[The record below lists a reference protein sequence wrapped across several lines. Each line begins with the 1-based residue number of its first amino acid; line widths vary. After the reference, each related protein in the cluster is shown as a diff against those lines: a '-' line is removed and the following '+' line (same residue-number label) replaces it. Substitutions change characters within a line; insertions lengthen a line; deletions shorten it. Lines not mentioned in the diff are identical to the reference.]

1 MNRLLA
7 ILICSIL
14 TAMIVESPN
23 HSVSFQRFSKEDLL
37 FENQL
42 SIQVLGIDISNHSLK
57 YEEDIAYD
65 MQHYIV
71 SQKIEGIPV
80 FGRSARIHF
89 NNRSDYASVSI
100 DFFEGDRDSPS
111 ETLNES
117 AALLIAR
124 QDFNVIN
131 ASFRK
136 VEKKYYIQDNYAYLC
151 YFIDAVAYDQA
162 YTYVISAV
170 TGQILNRFSL
180 IQTDGPVVGS
190 GENLLGEWVE
200 ELQIYEGSSFLG
212 MGDLVTPYLV
222 CEAYCWDYGDCEW
235 NENIN
240 GCTLSYSQGSCP
252 DGYLEDCNGDC
263 FNEWYM
269 EFPGVGN
276 GFCNE
281 PWINIQEDG
290 VLVGPYNL
298 IDQSAPNLGMIFTI
312 NSYGGFYSD
321 LSYVN
326 HTSEVFDSQEIS
338 HSHASGVSAHDYQ
351 RKTLDYM
358 WERHGYAGIDG
369 EGKRTVSVINYGSG
383 GGISQNN
390 AFFNAGLDALS
401 YGIAGGSY
409 RPFCAAQDIVTH
421 EFTHGFTAHTS
432 GLVYQNQPGALNE
445 SMSDVF
451 GYLVEAEYQDGGDWT
466 EGEDIRINGG
476 ASRSFSHPPTY
487 GDPDNINHP
496 YFVPYASNP
505 NMFNNDF
512 GGVHSNSGIPNKVLY
527 LVVQG
532 DTHYG
537 INVEPF
543 EEDINQSRYVASDV
557 WYNWNRYYL
566 GPEDDFIIGREK
578 MLQTAIDLWPNNYRY
593 YHTIANAWASVG
605 VGDPILAGDI
615 NEDMIVN
622 IQDIVIMVG
631 AVIENITLTQ
641 EQVVAGDLNYD
652 GIVDVLDIVL
662 AINIIF
668 SE

>member
-7 ILICSIL
+7 ILIFSALMATSI
-14 TAMIVESPN
+14 ESAN
-23 HSVSFQRFSKEDLL
+23 HSVSFQRLSKADLL
-37 FENQL
+37 SGNQL
-42 SIQVLGIDISNHSLK
+42 SLQALGIDVSNHDLRFQ
-57 YEEDIAYD
+57 EDSVYD
-65 MQHYIV
+65 TQHYIV
-71 SQKIEGIPV
+71 SQRIEGIPV
-80 FGRSARIHF
+80 FGRSARVHF
-89 NNRSDYASVSI
+89 SDRSDYASVSV
-100 DFFEGDRDSPS
+100 DFFEGDWDSP
-111 ETLNES
+111 LGAMNENE
-117 AALLIAR
+117 ALSIVR
-124 QDFNVIN
+124 QDFDLEN
-131 ASFRK
+131 ATFK
-136 VEKKYYIQDNYAYLC
+136 KIEQKYYIKDSYAHLC
-151 YFIDAVAYDQA
+151 YFIDAATYDEA
-162 YTYVISAV
+162 YTYVISSV

-180 IQTDGPVVGS
+180 IQTDGPIVGS

-200 ELQIYEGSSFLG
+200 GLQVYEGSSFLG
-212 MGDLVTPYLV
+212 MGDLTTPYLV
-222 CEAYCWDYGDCEW
+222 CEAYCWDYGDCDGG
-235 NENIN
+235 NYNS
-240 GCTLSYSQGSCP
+240 CVLSYSQGQCP
-252 DGYLEDCNGDC
+252 DGYIEDCNGDC

-269 EFPGVGN
+269 QFPGVGN

-281 PWINIQEDG
+281 PWINIPEGEVSFGD
-290 VLVGPYNL
+290 YNL
-298 IDQSAPNLGMIFTI
+298 VDESAPDLGMIFTI

-326 HTSEVFDSQEIS
+326 HTSEVFDSQEAS

-390 AFFNAGLDALS
+390 AFFNAALDALS

-432 GLVYQNQPGALNE
+432 GLIYQNQPGAINE

-451 GYLVEAEYQDGGDWT
+451 GYLVEAEYQNGGDWT

-476 ASRSFSHPPTY
+476 ASRSFSNPPIF
-487 GDPDNINHP
+487 GDPDNVNHP
-496 YFVPYASNP
+496 YFVPFAPDP
-505 NMFNNDF
+505 NMFTNDF

-527 LVVQG
+527 LVIQG

-543 EEDINQSRYVASDV
+543 EEDISQSRYIASDV

-566 GPEDDFIIGREK
+566 GPEDDFAIGREK
-578 MLQTAIDLWPNNYRY
+578 MLQVAIDLWPSNYSY
-593 YHTIANAWASVG
+593 YQTIANAWASVG
-605 VGDPILAGDI
+605 VGEPIVAGDI
-615 NEDMIVN
+615 NGDLIVN
-622 IQDIVIMVG
+622 IQDIVIMIG
-631 AVIENITLTQ
+631 AVIENITLTE
-641 EQVVAGDLNYD
+641 EQILSGDLNYD

-662 AINIIF
+662 AVNIIF